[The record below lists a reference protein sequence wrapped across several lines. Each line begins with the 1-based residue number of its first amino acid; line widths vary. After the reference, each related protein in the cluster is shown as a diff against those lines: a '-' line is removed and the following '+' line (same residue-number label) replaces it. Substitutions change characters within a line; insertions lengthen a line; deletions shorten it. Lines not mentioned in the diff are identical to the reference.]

1 MNASEQAHGLD
12 LATKIAAIV
21 NLFKAE
27 FPDAKADLKPWTNDP
42 QTRKL
47 IDPDSIDLGFHF
59 PGWSR
64 RFQCNSI
71 LVQIRFYQDES
82 ESTNSDRDRSKN
94 RLIGLE
100 TAGFSHQGQVWQFS
114 TVETWQF
121 VGKSQPVEEV
131 QQKLRTFCRQVF
143 ELFID

>member
-12 LATKIAAIV
+12 LTTKIAAIV

-27 FPDAKADLKPWTNDP
+27 FPDAKADLKPWMNDP
-42 QTRKL
+42 QTREL
-47 IDPDSIDLGFHF
+47 IDPDSIDLGFHL

-64 RFQCNSI
+64 SFQCNSI

-82 ESTNSDRDRSKN
+82 ESTNSDRDRSKH

-121 VGKSQPVEEV
+121 AGKSQPVEEV
-131 QQKLRTFCRQVF
+131 QQKLRSFCRQVF